1 MTDFAQVSRLVFEGT
16 GWVVGVGLDLA
27 EVVKMKRWLQ
37 RHDAQVL
44 KAVFADDELA
54 QTNAVEDG
62 ARHLA
67 RCFACKE
74 AVGKALGSGLAGID
88 WREIELHDSSRGPMV
103 RLSGKAADL
112 ARRVGAESFT
122 LWESEWTDLAVMAAI
137 ATREALKTSVVHARL
152 SLFQTSALGRGV
164 TRFGDRFLERLLPE
178 AEASYVRGHA
188 DPIGAAGARLAA
200 RRALADLWVH
210 DSPLAHHKAA
220 SAADRERRIQCLR
233 SRARVVSRQG
243 LPPELGLDV
252 ELTRELT
259 AMGLSHA
266 HVSLSHAA
274 GRAAALLVFGSAN
287 EAG

>member
-1 MTDFAQVSRLVFEGT
+1 VTDFARVSRLVFEST
-16 GWVVGVGLDLA
+16 GSVVGVGLDLA
-27 EVVKMKRWLQ
+27 EAVKTSRWLQ

-44 KAVFADDELA
+44 KAVFSDGELA
-54 QTNAVEDG
+54 ETKAAEDG

-88 WREIELHDSSRGPMV
+88 WTEIELHDSSRGPVV

-112 ARRVGAESFT
+112 ARSVGAESFT
-122 LWESEWTDLAVMAAI
+122 LWESEWSDLAVMTAI
-137 ATREALKTSVVHARL
+137 ATSEALKTSVVHARL
-152 SLFQTSALGRGV
+152 SLFQTSALRQGM

-188 DPIGAAGARLAA
+188 DPMGAAGARLAA
-200 RRALADLWVH
+200 RRALADLWAH
-210 DSPLAHHKAA
+210 DSPFAHHAAA
-220 SAADRERRIQCLR
+220 SAMARERRIRCLR

-243 LPPELGLDV
+243 LAPELELGV

-259 AMGLSHA
+259 AMGLSQA

-274 GRAAALLVFGSAN
+274 GKAAALLVFGSAN